1 LLELSAIHHHFIV
14 LVVFPLLPRAD
25 SLGTA
30 PVSKMGLLLRVV
42 SAPVWFMAIA
52 LFASSFIWL
61 RLCMVFASAVHFVL
75 DVASGGA
82 LARNLEEWM
91 VGL

>member
-1 LLELSAIHHHFIV
+1 
-14 LVVFPLLPRAD
+14 
-25 SLGTA
+25 
-30 PVSKMGLLLRVV
+30 
-42 SAPVWFMAIA
+42 MAIA